1 MHLAVRRSEGDPVD
15 AEAAAEHLG
24 SLGLQVA
31 VGHGHRRR
39 RGQHDHAGAGPGELG
54 DRTGQFVK
62 RAVALDDPAQVK
74 RPQPGRA
81 RRRGEFTAQDVQV
94 QPDRL
99 AGAPF
104 LGIHPLI

>member
-1 MHLAVRRSEGDPVD
+1 
-15 AEAAAEHLG
+15 
-24 SLGLQVA
+24 
-31 VGHGHRRR
+31 VGWVLCIR
-39 RGQHDHAGAGPGELG
+39 DSAGAGPGELG

-62 RAVALDDPAQVK
+62 RAVALDDPAEVK

-81 RRRGEFTAQDVQV
+81 RRCGEFIAQAVQV

-99 AGAPF
+99 SGAGVALL